1 MSDRLIKL
9 LLGVLVSMTVG
20 FAVYPY
26 LFPTEY
32 AKHTAKEE
40 QPAVVKRDTKVDDW
54 EREEDDE
61 AWKEDE
67 TPVDDA
73 PDERVARQDDNSFN
87 EEDVPE
93 DPKQK
98 KIPESRV
105 HAQFTSSLA
114 AIQQMEAKYARVEK
128 ENFFND
134 DFPAERW
141 NDPVAIYQE
150 IADRVL
156 AKLGNL
162 DEKTILAFM
171 TSPSDRLDLAR
182 LTIIRKIGTTG
193 IGQLAAQPGG
203 AEMLAAIMRDL
214 NWCNGIL
221 YSGPTR
227 NLGHGL
233 VNLLT
238 LYTEDKEAILKDEV
252 IKKTATTCALEFAR
266 EDWPDEFMKQR
277 YDFYSSSYKEGRL
290 NALYKDLQ
298 YWDMR
303 LVTGCAEGNNEGPC
317 WGGARNLKWMRDNV
331 RLPVD
336 RYLGSEYQ
344 LQYRL
349 RNVAGDSVFSGDYL
363 GPVWEYTDHTIA
375 WAHREIGGVCGAL
388 SHYASFGALS
398 NGLPAMPMGEPGHC
412 AYALRVNGE
421 WRRGNSIYWQHGIQ
435 KTLWGQHEWDFL
447 ILMQNLYSQHFRT
460 MISDQIIAMA
470 DFLGARK
477 KMTASFNC
485 YELALHAQPLNWPAH
500 ARYAGYLKLK
510 APNDYGKWKALHD
523 SVVNGMGSK
532 KYGHYCAAGKI
543 LAQSVYPGLVPLIKD
558 ANTRNKLFASFYK
571 DIEGWGTNRW
581 EVKELLDA
589 QIAYCKDNK
598 ERKDF
603 LHDVLHVLMA
613 KKDYSG
619 AVLTWGL
626 GYVSK
631 LPDEDGKTQ
640 EEFSNMMVRAMARSK
655 TTKKELD
662 ATWASLGEA
671 IAAAEENGERATFQA
686 IGRLAY
692 AKCKSKFEKKNIKAP
707 RFPGKVIS
715 QTALIKPATT
725 MGDGDMKNACQHW
738 AVLQRFGGSIPG
750 KFEGDKTGTLIQLDS
765 KCDITGAVVVLKNP
779 IEKDKLKPAFTL
791 QASDDGQNWT
801 TIVRESDYDGKLTL
815 KFDARQAKAS
825 GKYLRIVRIG
835 EKYEPGM
842 TGVYVY
848 GKQIKNR

>member
-1 MSDRLIKL
+1 MSNRVVSL
-9 LLGVLVSMTVG
+9 LLGVLIMMTAG
-20 FAVYPY
+20 FAVYPF

-32 AKHTAKEE
+32 AKHQEKKDE
-40 QPAVVKRDTKVDDW
+40 PVVVKRDTKVDDW
-54 EREEDDE
+54 ERDEEDDE
-61 AWKEDE
+61 AWKEEDPE
-67 TPVDDA
+67 PEQG
-73 PDERVARQDDNSFN
+73 PDESIARNDDDSYA

-98 KIPESRV
+98 KIPDSRV
-105 HAQFTSSLA
+105 HAEYTSSLA
-114 AIQQMEAKYARVEK
+114 AIHQMTIKYARVEK
-128 ENFFND
+128 ENFIND

-150 IADRVL
+150 LADRVL
-156 AKLGNL
+156 ARLGNL
-162 DEKTILAFM
+162 SEKEILAFM
-171 TSPSDRLDLAR
+171 ESSPNRLDLAR
-182 LTIIRKIGTTG
+182 LTIIRKVGTTG
-193 IGQLAAQPGG
+193 IGQLAAQPRG
-203 AEMLAAIMRDL
+203 AEMLAAVMRDL

-227 NLGHGL
+227 NLGQGL
-233 VNLLT
+233 ANLLV
-238 LYTEDKEAILKDEV
+238 LYGEDAADICSDEV
-252 IKKTATTCALEFAR
+252 VKKTATTTALEFAR
-266 EDWPDEFMKQR
+266 EGWPEQFMKER
-277 YDFYSSSYKEGRL
+277 YGFYSSSYKEGRL
-290 NALYKDLQ
+290 NALYKQLQ

-303 LVTGCAEGNNEGPC
+303 LVTGCAEGNSEGPC
-317 WGGARNLKWMRDNV
+317 WGGVRNLTWMRDNV

-336 RYLGSEYQ
+336 RYLGAEYQ

-363 GPVWEYTDHTIA
+363 GPVWDYTNHTIA

-421 WRRGNSIYWQHGIQ
+421 WRAGNSIYWQHGIQ

-447 ILMQNLYSQHFRT
+447 ILMQKLYEDHFTT
-460 MISDQIIAMA
+460 MISDQLVAMA

-477 KMTASFNC
+477 KMTSSFNC
-485 YELALHAQPLNWPAH
+485 YELALHAQPLNYPAH

-510 APNDYGKWKALHD
+510 APTDIRKWKALHD
-523 SVVNGMGSK
+523 SVVQGMGSK
-532 KYGHYCAAGKI
+532 KYGHYCVAART
-543 LAQSVYPGLVPLIKD
+543 LAQSVYPGYIPLIKD
-558 ANTRNKLFASFYK
+558 SSARNKMFAAFFK
-571 DIEGWGTNRW
+571 DINGWGTNRW
-581 EVKELLDA
+581 EIKDLLNA

-631 LPDEDGKTQ
+631 MPDDDGKTQ
-640 EEFSNMMVRAMARSK
+640 EEFTNMMVRSMARAK

-662 ATWASLGEA
+662 ATWGSLGEA

-692 AKCKSKFEKKNIKAP
+692 AKCKSKFNKKNVKAP
-707 RFPGKVIS
+707 RFPGKVVS
-715 QTALIKPATT
+715 QTGLIKPATT
-725 MGDGDMKNACQHW
+725 MADGDMKNACSHW

-750 KFEGDKTGTLIQLDS
+750 KFEGENTGTLIQLDS
-765 KCDITGAVVVLKNP
+765 KCEITGAVIVLQQP
-779 IEKDKLKPAFTL
+779 IDKDKREVPFSMQT
-791 QASDDGQNWT
+791 SDDGRNWT
-801 TIVRESDYDGKLTL
+801 TVVRASDYDGNLTL
-815 KFDARQAKAS
+815 KFDARKVKAT
-825 GKYLRIVRIG
+825 GKYVRIVRIG
-835 EKYEPGM
+835 EKFEPSM

-848 GKQIKNR
+848 GRQLKN